1 MNEFVEYTK
10 PIDKTTIERKGAGE
24 LFPVTVD
31 GEEYLVRTYFL
42 PSGNDDEIL
51 GEVSIYKPLGN
62 GMYKAYICQDFKGD
76 LSNCEDDENSFQN
89 LIRNSLY

>member
-1 MNEFVEYTK
+1 MKEFVEYTK

-31 GEEYLVRTYFL
+31 GDEYLVRAYFL
-42 PSGNDDEIL
+42 PSGDDGRIL
-51 GEVSIYKPLGN
+51 GKVSIYKPLGN
-62 GMYKAYICQDFKGD
+62 DMYKTYICQDFKGD
-76 LSNCEDDENSFQN
+76 LSNCENDENSFQN